1 MSQLMNVPNLCKS
14 LTLDVGIVPKEAV
27 NIKGTR
33 QGLVILFDAEQRF
46 EDLKAGLK
54 YKMESSRGFFT
65 GARFILYGANKL
77 VPAEINEL
85 ESICAEYGLIA
96 DPDVQ
101 WPPGRPQKS
110 RKVEPA
116 SLKRPLPGDPAL
128 LVKRT
133 LRSGQLITHPGHI
146 TVLGDVHAGA
156 EVVAGGNV
164 LIMGTCSGFIQA
176 GAGGDA
182 STCIVALSIFGA
194 QLRIADK
201 TLIVTNERPPG
212 SPLIAR
218 IKQNQVVIS
227 EYEL

>member
-1 MSQLMNVPNLCKS
+1 M
-14 LTLDVGIVPKEAV
+14 PKEAV

-33 QGLVILFDAEQRF
+33 QGLVILFDAGQRF
-46 EDLKAGLK
+46 EDIKAGLR

-65 GARFILYGANKL
+65 GARFTLYGASKL
-77 VPAEINEL
+77 VPAQIKEL
-85 ESICAEYGLIA
+85 ESICAEYGLIP

-101 WPPGRPQKS
+101 WPPGKPKQS

-133 LRSGQLITHPGHI
+133 LRSGQVITHPGHI
-146 TVLGDVHAGA
+146 TVLGDIHPGA

-164 LIMGTCSGFIQA
+164 LVMGTCSGFIQA
-176 GAGGDA
+176 GAGGD
-182 STCIVALSIFGA
+182 STVCIMAVTIFGA

-201 TLIVTNERPPG
+201 TIIVTGERPPG

-218 IKQNQVVIS
+218 IKNNQVVIS
-227 EYEL
+227 KYEL

>member
-1 MSQLMNVPNLCKS
+1 L
-14 LTLDVGIVPKEAV
+14 PKEAV

-33 QGLVILFDAEQRF
+33 QGLVILFEPGQRF
-46 EDLKAGLK
+46 EDIKAGLR

-65 GARFILYGANKL
+65 GARFTLYGASQL
-77 VPAEINEL
+77 APVEIDEL
-85 ESICAEYGLIA
+85 ESICAEYGLIP

-101 WPPGRPQKS
+101 WPPGRSKPT
-110 RKVEPA
+110 RKVESP
-116 SLKRPLPGDPAL
+116 SRKRPLPGDPAL

-146 TVLGDVHAGA
+146 TVLGDIHPGS
-156 EVVAGGNV
+156 EVIAGGNV
-164 LIMGTCSGFIQA
+164 LVMGTCSGFIQA
-176 GAGGDA
+176 GASGDTSA
-182 STCIVALSIFGA
+182 CIVALTIFGA

-201 TLIVTNERPPG
+201 TLIVTNDRPPG

-227 EYEL
+227 NYEL

>member
-1 MSQLMNVPNLCKS
+1 M
-14 LTLDVGIVPKEAV
+14 PKEAV

-33 QGLVILFDAEQRF
+33 QGLVILFDADQRF
-46 EDLKAGLK
+46 EVLRAGLR
-54 YKMESSRGFFT
+54 YKMESSKGFFT
-65 GARFILYGANKL
+65 GARFTLYGASKL
-77 VPAEINEL
+77 APVQINEL
-85 ESICAEYGLIA
+85 ESICAEYGLIP

-101 WPPGRPQKS
+101 WPPGRPKQL

-116 SLKRPLPGDPAL
+116 APKRPLPGDPAL

-146 TVLGDVHAGA
+146 VVLGDIHPGA

-164 LIMGTCSGFIQA
+164 LVMGNCSGFIQA
-176 GAGGDA
+176 GAGGDTTA
-182 STCIVALSIFGA
+182 CIMALAIFSV

-201 TLIVTNERPPG
+201 TLVVTDERPPG

-218 IKQNQVVIS
+218 IKKNQVVIN
-227 EYEL
+227 EYAL